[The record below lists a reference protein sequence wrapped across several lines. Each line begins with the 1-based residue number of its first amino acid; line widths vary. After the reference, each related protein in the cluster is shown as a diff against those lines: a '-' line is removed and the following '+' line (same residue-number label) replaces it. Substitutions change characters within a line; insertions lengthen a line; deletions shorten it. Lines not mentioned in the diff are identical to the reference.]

1 MPTDANCTNR
11 AYAHGE
17 QSSEVSRMP
26 SGESTA
32 ATESTGSLPSLPS
45 LVLFSVSTQPWHA
58 ALARLPRLPNAQ
70 AAAVSFRSH
79 SHHTTATTFPSP
91 SPHMLLGQLLQTYQ
105 TLAFSG
111 TVNQEHQTQH
121 QTQPTPVAACCGD
134 GLDRSCSAPTAV
146 AACTI
151 AVRCCSCVWAV
162 SPKTLLC
169 GGNTKRFRIGSKM
182 NETVQN

>member
-1 MPTDANCTNR
+1 MRSSTSRCRVISITFPSHPHHIPITFPAHFNR
-11 AYAHGE
+11 IPITYISITFPAHS
-17 QSSEVSRMP
+17 QHISITFP
-26 SGESTA
+26 
-32 ATESTGSLPSLPS
+32 
-45 LVLFSVSTQPWHA
+45 
-58 ALARLPRLPNAQ
+58 
-70 AAAVSFRSH
+70 SH
-79 SHHTTATTFPSP
+79 SHHTSTSLP
-91 SPHMLLGQLLQTYQ
+91 PHASRPAAPNLSN
-105 TLAFSG
+105 LAFSG

>member
-1 MPTDANCTNR
+1 MPIVR
-11 AYAHGE
+11 ALTVSSRQ
-17 QSSEVSRMP
+17 QSSAVSRMP
-26 SGESTA
+26 TGESTA

-151 AVRCCSCVWAV
+151 AARVPENSFMWRKS
-162 SPKTLLC
+162 
-169 GGNTKRFRIGSKM
+169 KRFKISKM
-182 NETVQN
+182 KHETVQN